1 MQTPAAAPGGAGHSQ
16 TFLSMKAA
24 KQCSDQQLR
33 GHGGTSPNCG
43 NPADPARLCSPS
55 PTRGNCRCPWHEN
68 PGVWASSASRPESLP
83 PLWADFSKNSFKFYF
98 THIKAW
104 DLEHGT
110 PRVWQISGIWRVTN
124 LHKLVVKKTPVLLLI
139 FTNRRKHFLSVFHAA
154 GLLFAGGYGINVSHI
169 NDVSAACQGS
179 ATENPPL
186 P

>member
-43 NPADPARLCSPS
+43 NPADPADPARLCSPS

-124 LHKLVVKKTPVLLLI
+124 LHKLVVKKPQFCSLFSQTEGSTSWVYSTLLG
-139 FTNRRKHFLSVFHAA
+139 SC
-154 GLLFAGGYGINVSHI
+154 LLVGMALM
-169 NDVSAACQGS
+169 S
-179 ATENPPL
+179 AT
-186 P
+186 